1 MEDTPGAR
9 AEVMGRVREAW
20 PGLWEVRLAGG
31 EARVDC
37 GYLEDMLRIWGHP
50 GPTGGGGH
58 MVLFLRQG
66 RVCSPD

>member
-1 MEDTPGAR
+1 ME
-9 AEVMGRVREAW
+9 RVREAW

-50 GPTGGGGH
+50 GPIGRGR
-58 MVLFLRQG
+58 MISFLRQG
-66 RVCSPD
+66 CVCSPD

>member
-1 MEDTPGAR
+1 ME
-9 AEVMGRVREAW
+9 RVREAW
-20 PGLWEVRLAGG
+20 SGLWEVRLAGG

-50 GPTGGGGH
+50 GPIGRGC
-58 MVLFLRQG
+58 MILFLRQG